1 MKSALVLLGQTT
13 VEGLRWLGE
22 VQLLLQQVLGFVF
35 RGRISRRETVRQ
47 MLIIQMSVIGFDS
60 QLIVF
65 LTLLSGGMVLALN
78 TSRFLI
84 TWGAT
89 EFAGGGVALAVV
101 RELAPV
107 LTAVVVAA
115 RVGSAIAAELGS
127 MKISEQVDALRSL
140 AVSPVEYLVVPRLLA
155 AVVMLPALT
164 VLADAMGGLGAY
176 LVGVTQG
183 IPSQEYVRSVQ
194 RFLTTYDLLSGLIKA
209 AVFGLII
216 GLVACHSGLRARG
229 GAVGV
234 GRATTS
240 AVVSTI
246 VLIYLSDY
254 LLSWILLSVQAMIV
268 R

>member
-1 MKSALVLLGQTT
+1 LKTALTLMGRATL
-13 VEGLRWLGE
+13 EGLRWLGE
-22 VQLLLQQVLGFVF
+22 AQLLLQQALGFII
-35 RGRISRRETVRQ
+35 RGRIRRAETVQQ
-47 MLIIQMSVIGFDS
+47 MAVIGFDS

-78 TSRFLI
+78 TARLLV
-84 TWGAT
+84 TWGAS
-89 EFAGGGVALAVV
+89 EFAGGGVALAVA
-101 RELAPV
+101 RELGPV

-127 MKISEQVDALRSL
+127 MKISDQVDALRSL
-140 AVSPVEYLVVPRLLA
+140 AVSPVEYLVVPRLVA
-155 AVVMLPALT
+155 AIIMLPILT
-164 VLADAMGGLGAY
+164 VLADAMGGLGAF

-183 IPSQEYVRSVQ
+183 IPAEEYVRSVQ
-194 RFLTTYDLLSGLIKA
+194 RFLTSYDLFGGLAKA
-209 AVFGLII
+209 AVFGFII
-216 GLVACHSGLRARG
+216 GLVACHTGLRARG

-240 AVVSTI
+240 AVVISI

-254 LLSWILLSVQAMIV
+254 FLSWIMLSLLALTG